1 MDWKKTLN
9 ITAIGLVAWLLV
21 VEWNNFSELRD
32 AEQRTAVAKAEILI
46 PETTIPP
53 QQQATY
59 SEELPSLLEAPVA
72 VTEKPV
78 DTRLVTV
85 TTDTFEVT
93 IDTLGGDIVQVKLL
107 KHLTRMADDGG
118 EPFTLL
124 TRSKSNEYIAQSG
137 LIGKNGTDTRE
148 GRPVYGVT
156 QSSFS
161 LTPGQKS
168 LDVDLRLDQNGV
180 TIVKRFSFTE
190 NEYVIGVNY
199 LIENNGYESWEATF
213 YGQIKRD
220 SHEPIVES
228 SGGVQP
234 YLGAALR
241 EPEKNFSKHDFGD
254 ISDDSV
260 KAEIK
265 GGWVAMVQHY
275 FVGAWI
281 PPTDDNNSFS
291 LRKLSGQDVYL
302 FGFTG
307 EKIIVPAGSSAEYSA
322 QFYVGPKDQEKLES
336 LAEYLDLTVDYGF
349 LWMLA
354 KPIFAAMKFIH
365 EVVGNWGWSII
376 LLTIGIKFLL
386 YPLSAASLRSMAKM
400 RSLQPKMERL
410 KETYGDD
417 RQKMSQEL
425 MGLYKKEKVNP
436 AGGCFPMLLQM
447 PVFLSLYWVLLESVE
462 IRHSPWIFWIAD
474 LSAKDPYFILPL
486 VMGASM
492 LLMQKMQ
499 PMPTDPTQAMV
510 MKIMPIAFTFF
521 FMIFPS
527 GLVLYWTVNNLLSML
542 QQWYV
547 NRQLETSKKSSGSS
561 NKAVKK

>member
-9 ITAIGLVAWLLV
+9 ISAIALVAWLLV
-21 VEWNNFSELRD
+21 VEWNNFSDLRA
-32 AEQRTAVAKAEILI
+32 AEQRTATVTPELLV
-46 PETTIPP
+46 PETTLPA

-59 SEELPSLLEAPVA
+59 SEELPSLAETPVA
-72 VTEKPV
+72 VIEKPV
-78 DTRLVTV
+78 DTRLITV

-107 KHLTRMADDGG
+107 KHLTRMANDGG

-124 TRSKSNEYIAQSG
+124 TRSKDNEYIAQSG

-148 GRPVYGVT
+148 GRPVYGV
-156 QSSFS
+156 SRSNFS
-161 LTPGQKS
+161 LMPGQQS
-168 LDVDLRLDQNGV
+168 LDVDLKLNQNGV

-190 NEYVIGVNY
+190 SEYVIGVNY
-199 LIENNGYESWEATF
+199 LIENTGYDSWEATF

-220 SHEPIVES
+220 SHEPLIES
-228 SGGVQP
+228 SGGVSP

-241 EPEKNFSKHDFGD
+241 EPEKNFSKYDF
-254 ISDDSV
+254 SDVSEESV

-265 GGWVAMVQHY
+265 GGWVSMVQHY
-275 FVGAWI
+275 FISAWI
-281 PPTDDNNSFS
+281 PPTNDSNSFS
-291 LRKLSGQDVYL
+291 LRKLSGQDIYL

-307 EKIIVPAGSSAEYSA
+307 EKLIVPAGSSGEYSA

-354 KPIFAAMKFIH
+354 KPIFAAMKFIY
-365 EVVGNWGWSII
+365 ELVGNWGWAII
-376 LLTIGIKFLL
+376 LLTIGIKILL

-474 LSAKDPYFILPL
+474 LSAKDPYFILPI

-547 NRQLETSKKSSGSS
+547 NRQLAASQKSSGKPSGIS
-561 NKAVKK
+561 KK